1 MLVDQI
7 YEIPW
12 SNRKITLFSLKYMNL
27 PSMEI
32 EILEFTNGAKKAKG
46 VTVII
51 DVFRAFSAECYAYDS
66 GAAKVIAAASA
77 EDAFLLKDKYKN
89 AVLAGEKDEMK
100 IPGFD
105 FGNSPTELI
114 KAELKGKTLIHTTTA
129 GTNGLVNAINAD
141 LVLTG
146 SLVNAQAVALYIK
159 NLNPDHVSLVAMGYR
174 ASISTE
180 EDLLCAEI
188 ISDYLKGVKKEYD
201 AKISDLRNT
210 SGNRFFIPANL
221 DFSPPTDFFL
231 CTILNKFNFV
241 LKAERR
247 FDGNIDLMKID
258 L

>member
-1 MLVDQI
+1 
-7 YEIPW
+7 
-12 SNRKITLFSLKYMNL
+12 
-27 PSMEI
+27 MEI
-32 EILEFTNGAKKAKG
+32 EILEFTDGAKKARG

-66 GAAKVIAAASA
+66 GVSKVIATGSA
-77 EDAFLLKDKYKN
+77 DEAFILKKQYNKS
-89 AVLAGEKDEMK
+89 VLAGEKDEKK
-100 IPGFD
+100 IDGFD

-114 KAELKGKTLIHTTTA
+114 KADIQGKILIHNTTA
-129 GTNGLVNAINAD
+129 GTNGLINAVNAD
-141 LVLTG
+141 MVLTG
-146 SLVNAQAVALYIK
+146 SLVNAFAVATYIK
-159 NLNPDHVSLVAMGYR
+159 NLNPIHVSLVAMGYR

-188 ISDYLKGVKKEYD
+188 ISDYLRGIKIDY
-201 AKISDLRNT
+201 AARISDLRNT
-210 SGNRFFIPANL
+210 SGKRFFIPANL

-247 FDGNIDLMKID
+247 FDGNIDIMKID